1 MNARGVDQHNLACG
15 FGDDSLNPEASGLRF
30 IGYGGDLLPHQSI
43 EQSRFSR
50 VGSSNEGDE
59 ARVIGLRWVDV
70 CQWNKIRQL
79 GQRPKGDTYYLAFA
93 ANICTKLT
101 SVSVVFS
108 KPRRELNS
116 NLP

>member
-15 FGDDSLNPEASGLRF
+15 LGDDSLNPEASGLRF
-30 IGYGGDLLPHQSI
+30 IGDGGNLLSHQSI
-43 EQSRFSR
+43 EQSRFAR
-50 VGSSNEGDE
+50 VGPSNQGDE

-70 CQWNKIRQL
+70 CQWNEIRQL
-79 GQRPKGDTYYLAFA
+79 GQRPKGHGNYFPFS